1 MKRAGQRLAGF
12 VAGKGLNC
20 FLWRS
25 FSPRGNIDGVQTIAS
40 LRNLLVLCSQMR
52 EQPLKQRDAID
63 RELSSHRDDH
73 LIDGLHKSVIGLL
86 FEKAILVANH
96 LLVIT
101 PYRVVAFIYLST
113 QGVQR

>member
-1 MKRAGQRLAGF
+1 
-12 VAGKGLNC
+12 
-20 FLWRS
+20 
-25 FSPRGNIDGVQTIAS
+25 
-40 LRNLLVLCSQMR
+40 MR